1 MTVATIWIYTG
12 GYLHDLPD
20 YVVADLAYDL
30 RELRDPAHVPTG
42 ELLDMRGDL
51 DPEVRAFV
59 LATRGAP
66 ELLGRVVGDVLEELG
81 TWDPELDDEGDLVV
95 TFGCAGGKHRAASFG
110 VFAHAI
116 FTALGFDVK
125 LTHLHA
131 HLPRVIK

>member
-1 MTVATIWIYTG
+1 MVRHVTKIWIYTG

-20 YVVADLAYDL
+20 FVEADLAYDL

-42 ELLDMRGDL
+42 ELLDMRGDV

-59 LATRGAP
+59 LATKGAP
-66 ELLGRVVGDVLEELG
+66 ELLGRVVAEVLGKAQTQGE
-81 TWDPELDDEGDLVV
+81 LVV

-110 VFAHAI
+110 W
-116 FTALGFDVK
+116 FTYRILRALGFDVE

-131 HLPRVIK
+131 HLPRVIKK